1 MGAHR
6 WDDDDRLFDDLGAA
20 LRAAGP
26 VPAATLAGGDAA
38 YAWRTVDAELA
49 ALRYDSLLDRELL
62 LRGSAPISRSLVFQ
76 GSTMS
81 VDVELNDDALVG
93 QLVPPTAGEVVL
105 LGIAGELGRTRA
117 DELGSFTLAAPA
129 RGPIRLLCE
138 TSSGRLVTEWLRR

>member
-6 WDDDDRLFDDLGAA
+6 WDDDDRLFEDLGAA

-26 VPAATLAGGDAA
+26 VPATLAGGDAA
-38 YAWRTVDAELA
+38 YAWRTVAAELA

-62 LRGSAPISRSLVFQ
+62 LRGSAPMSRSLVFQ

-81 VDVELNDDALVG
+81 VDVELIDDALVG

>member
-1 MGAHR
+1 MGTHR
-6 WDDDDRLFDDLGAA
+6 WDDDDRLLEDLGAA

-26 VPAATLAGGDAA
+26 AAEKLLAGADAA
-38 YAWRTVDAELA
+38 YEWRTVDAELA
-49 ALRYDSLLDRELL
+49 TLSYDSLLDRDSL

-81 VDVELNDDALVG
+81 VDVELNVDALVG
-93 QLVPPTAGEVVL
+93 QLVPPTVGEVVL

-117 DELGSFTLAAPA
+117 DELGSFTLVAPA

-138 TSSGRLVTEWLRR
+138 TSAGRLVTEWLRR

>member
-1 MGAHR
+1 MGTHR
-6 WDDDDRLFDDLGAA
+6 WDDDDRLLDDLGAA

-26 VPAATLAGGDAA
+26 VPASVA
-38 YAWRTVDAELA
+38 AELA

-81 VDVELNDDALVG
+81 VDVELSDDMLVG

-105 LGIAGELGRTRA
+105 LGIAGELGRTHA
-117 DELGSFTLAAPA
+117 DELGSFTLPAPT
-129 RGPIRLLCE
+129 RGPIRLLCD

>member
-6 WDDDDRLFDDLGAA
+6 WDDDDRLFEDLGAA

-105 LGIAGELGRTRA
+105 LGIAGELGRTSA

>member
-6 WDDDDRLFDDLGAA
+6 WDDDDRLVEDLGAA
-20 LRAAGP
+20 LRATP
-26 VPAATLAGGDAA
+26 VPTEGVLAGGDAA

-49 ALRYDSLLDRELL
+49 TLGYDSLLDQELL
-62 LRGSAPISRSLVFQ
+62 LRGRAAISRSLVFQ
-76 GSTMS
+76 GSTTS
-81 VDVELNDDALVG
+81 VDVELSDDTLVG

>member
-1 MGAHR
+1 MGTHR
-6 WDDDDRLFDDLGAA
+6 WDDDDRLLEDLGAA

-26 VPAATLAGGDAA
+26 AAEKLLAGADAA
-38 YAWRTVDAELA
+38 YEWRTVDAELA
-49 ALRYDSLLDRELL
+49 TLSYDSLLDRELL
-62 LRGSAPISRSLVFQ
+62 LRGSVPISRSLVFQ

-81 VDVELNDDALVG
+81 VDVELNVDALVG

-117 DELGSFTLAAPA
+117 DELGSFTLVAPA

-138 TSSGRLVTEWLRR
+138 TSAGRLVTEWLRR

>member
-1 MGAHR
+1 MGTHR
-6 WDDDDRLFDDLGAA
+6 WDDDDALFEDLGAA
-20 LRAAGP
+20 LRASG
-26 VPAATLAGGDAA
+26 PAAETVFAGADAA
-38 YAWRTVDAELA
+38 YVWRTVDAELA
-49 ALRYDSLLDRELL
+49 ALSYDSLLDGEML
-62 LRGSAPISRSLVFQ
+62 LRGSAPISRSLVFE

-81 VDVELNDDALVG
+81 VDVEVNVDALVG

>member
-1 MGAHR
+1 MGTHR
-6 WDDDDRLFDDLGAA
+6 WDDDDRLFEDLGAA
-20 LRAAGP
+20 WQAAGP
-26 VPAATLAGGDAA
+26 APETVPAAADAA

-49 ALRYDSLLDRELL
+49 TLSYDSLLDRELL

-76 GSTMS
+76 GSALS
-81 VDVELNDDALVG
+81 VDVELNVDALVG

-117 DELGSFTLAAPA
+117 DELGSFTLVAPA

-138 TSSGRLVTEWLRR
+138 TPSGRLVTEWLRR